1 MDAKVKELFA
11 ELTRG
16 VGLAFENAEQLY
28 SEGEI
33 LREKKA
39 YSRSLLLHQMSLEE
53 CGKIDI
59 IGGWAM
65 ALVLGM
71 KIDFARMAKAF
82 RSHES
87 KNYANAYYATASSEE
102 RQAKERGDN
111 KAAVEAFKKLQ
122 EQFHKDSNT
131 TKNAS
136 IYVDYI
142 DGRFVSPSERI
153 TEQLALEIAAV
164 NLYFLQLTA
173 PKVRMIK
180 GLGED
185 AAKENVLK
193 WVVSEFEKLRG
204 TDVKDMETATGRI
217 LEEMFERYC
226 KEKRD

>member
-1 MDAKVKELFA
+1 MDAKAKELLT

-16 VGLAFENAEQLY
+16 VELAFENAEQLY
-28 SEGEI
+28 REGEI
-33 LREKKA
+33 LRKKKA
-39 YSRSLLLHQMSLEE
+39 HSRSLLLHQMSLEE

-65 ALVLGM
+65 TLVLG
-71 KIDFARMAKAF
+71 KEIDFARMAKAF

-87 KNYANAYYATASSEE
+87 KNYANSYYATASAEE

-131 TKNAS
+131 AKNAS
-136 IYVDYI
+136 IYVDFI

-153 TEQLALEIAAV
+153 TEQLSLEIAAV

-173 PKVRMIK
+173 PKVRMVK

-193 WVVSEFEKLRG
+193 WVVTEFEKLRG
-204 TDVKDMETATGRI
+204 AGIKDVEDATSKI
-217 LEEMFERYC
+217 LEEMFERYR